1 MNEVRII
8 FKNGKI
14 LTIKCEDF
22 TVTRSELTN
31 EITKISWKGIT
42 DHKPLYIDLS
52 EVMCVYQV
60 LTKEEVEQ

>member
-14 LTIKCEDF
+14 LTIKCENF
-22 TVTRSELTN
+22 IVTRSELTN
-31 EITKISWKGIT
+31 EITKMSWKGVT
-42 DHKPLYIDLS
+42 DNKPLYIDLS

-60 LTKEEVEQ
+60 LTNNEVEQ